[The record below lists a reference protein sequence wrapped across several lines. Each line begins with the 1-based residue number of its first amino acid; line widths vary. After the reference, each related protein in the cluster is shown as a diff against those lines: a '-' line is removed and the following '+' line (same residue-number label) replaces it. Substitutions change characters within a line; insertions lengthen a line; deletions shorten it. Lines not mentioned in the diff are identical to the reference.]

1 MKPKTTPSGANNL
14 SFSMDDFAKAL
25 EQHDYKFE
33 KGQVVRGKAFE
44 YTTDGAFID
53 IGAKSSAFLPIQEAS
68 LRGVA
73 DLSETL
79 PLQEEREF
87 LIIREQNEE
96 GQVTVSIKQLQI
108 KQAWNNLAEI
118 QESGQ
123 SVQVRVTGVNKGG
136 VTVNVEGLRGFIP
149 RSHLL
154 DRENLEELIGQP
166 LTANFLE
173 VNQSS
178 GKVVLSQRL
187 ASQSARF
194 SEIELGQLVEGK
206 ISSIKPFGLFVD
218 LAGTSGLIHIKQI
231 SQNYIESLDK
241 LFQVGQP
248 IKAMVVNLDEGKGR
262 ISLSTRVL
270 ENYPGEMLENMAE
283 VMNSADARAERAKK
297 NLLTNA

>member
-25 EQHDYKFE
+25 EQHDYNFE

-73 DLSETL
+73 DLSEIL

-87 LIIREQNEE
+87 LIVREQNEE

-123 SVQVRVTGVNKGG
+123 SLQVRVSGVNKGG

-149 RSHLL
+149 RSHLIE
-154 DRENLEELIGQP
+154 RENLEELIGQR
-166 LTANFLE
+166 LTVNFLE

-178 GKVVLSQRL
+178 GKIVLSQRL

-206 ISSIKPFGLFVD
+206 ISSIKPFGLFID

-241 LFQVGQP
+241 LFQIGQQ

-283 VMNSADARAERAKK
+283 VMESADARAQRAQKS
-297 NLLTNA
+297 LLTNS

>member
-1 MKPKTTPSGANNL
+1 
-14 SFSMDDFAKAL
+14 MDDFAKAL

-241 LFQVGQP
+241 LFQVGQS

-297 NLLTNA
+297 NLLTNS

>member
-241 LFQVGQP
+241 LFQVGQS

-297 NLLTNA
+297 NLLTNS